1 MSTPDTCHA
10 YFVVTGSFDP
20 AEITRRVATSPTYS
34 VGLGEPGRYAKAAK
48 CSRWELLSRLE
59 TTAPLETHVQDVLTQ
74 LDNNKVGFVQL
85 SRELD
90 GTMQL
95 VGYFKEHEPGTH
107 FERETVQRIAQYSLA
122 IDCDFY
128 RCS

>member
-1 MSTPDTCHA
+1 MRRRARPARVRRPKQRARRTVRAIPPKIPVRIPDRRRKVSRRPSPHRKPATRSRLYHVSIPSVLMSTPDTCHA

-59 TTAPLETHVQDVLTQ
+59 TTAPLE
-74 LDNNKVGFVQL
+74 
-85 SRELD
+85 
-90 GTMQL
+90 
-95 VGYFKEHEPGTH
+95 
-107 FERETVQRIAQYSLA
+107 
-122 IDCDFY
+122 
-128 RCS
+128 

>member
-1 MSTPDTCHA
+1 MSTPDTCYA

-20 AEITRRVATSPTYS
+20 AEITRRVAMLPTYS
-34 VGLGEPGRYAKAAK
+34 VGLGEAGRYAKAVK
-48 CSRWELLSRLE
+48 CSRWELRSRLE
-59 TTAPLETHVQDVLTQ
+59 TTAPLETHVQDVLAQ

-85 SRELD
+85 SREFD

-95 VGYFKEHEPGTH
+95 VGYFREHEPGTH
-107 FERETVQRIAQYSLA
+107 FERETVQRMAQYSLA
-122 IDCDFY
+122 MDCEFY